1 MRSAPCVGH
10 LVTGRWCEMS
20 IVNVKSSRCVA
31 STVHYVLYGSGKQGR
46 QRAAAK
52 QHRAAALSVSVANGS
67 TDPSEFVR
75 MTQAHN
81 DACSRKVDVGIGLH
95 LSLAVER
102 WRPIPTSSPS
112 ALTSSMCTV
121 PKTPRGSATSL
132 RCSRTGCT
140 VLTISSLCIATLR
153 GIIFTLTLSSLTTTI

>member
-1 MRSAPCVGH
+1 
-10 LVTGRWCEMS
+10 MS

-81 DACSRKVDVGIGLH
+81 DA
-95 LSLAVER
+95 

-121 PKTPRGSATSL
+121 PKTPSGSATSL

-140 VLTISSLCIATLR
+140 VLTISSLCIATLK